1 MPRLR
6 FDDRG
11 NFPPAAPT
19 IRCMTRR
26 ELGPLALTS
35 LALNAPAMAAPAEIP
50 LIKPKA
56 LAPGDTVALLTPS
69 TYVTDPLDIE
79 AAERMARHFELKP
92 RWSANSRKRGGY
104 VAGTIEERVADLHAA
119 FRDPDVKG
127 VFCTRGGYGA
137 PQLLAH
143 LDYALIRQHPKVLAG
158 YSDITALHLAIQAK
172 AGLVTF
178 HAPTLL
184 SPFTD
189 YSQRYFREAVFQRK
203 DRQVIQNPPESN
215 PLRPEHPVRAIR
227 PGRAQGRLIGGNLT
241 LISSLMGT
249 PYEPDTRGRI
259 FFIEDVGEEPY
270 RIDRMLTQ
278 LRLAG
283 KFDQCAGV
291 VVGECVD
298 CSQKDFK
305 PSFRG
310 NSWTLNEVL
319 DQILGEL
326 KVPVLSGL
334 LIGHTDDQAS
344 LPVGVMA
351 EMDAGAGTLMLLES
365 GVA

>member
-1 MPRLR
+1 M
-6 FDDRG
+6 
-11 NFPPAAPT
+11 
-19 IRCMTRR
+19 
-26 ELGPLALTS
+26 ALTPWARAANAS
-35 LALNAPAMAAPAEIP
+35 VELRKPRALR
-50 LIKPKA
+50 
-56 LAPGDTVALLTPS
+56 PGDTVALITPS

-79 AAERMARHFELKP
+79 AAERMARHFGLRP
-92 RWSANSRKRGGY
+92 RWGANSRKRGGY
-104 VAGTIEERVADLHAA
+104 LAGTIEERVADLHDA
-119 FRDPDVKG
+119 FRDPEVKG

-143 LDYALIRQHPKVLAG
+143 LDYDLIRRNPKVLAG

-189 YSQRYFREAVFQRK
+189 YSQRYFRQAVFEIQPS
-203 DRQVIQNPPESN
+203 QVIQNPPEPN
-215 PLRPEHPVRAIR
+215 PLRPAHPVRAIR
-227 PGRAQGRLIGGNLT
+227 PGKARGRLLGGNLT

-249 PYEPDTRGRI
+249 PYEPDTRGRL
-259 FFIEDVGEEPY
+259 FFLEDIGEEPY

-298 CSQKDFK
+298 CNQRDYK

-310 NSWTLNEVL
+310 NSWTLHEVL
-319 DQILGEL
+319 DQILGGL
-326 KVPVLSGL
+326 RVPVLSGL
-334 LIGHTDDQAS
+334 LIGHTEDQAT
-344 LPVGVMA
+344 LPVGVLA
-351 EMDAGAGTLMLLES
+351 EMDAEAGTLTLLES
-365 GVA
+365 GVI